1 MGVMVLLEHKEAIMG
16 SAELMLILGLVLA
29 GVAVFLFVS
38 SIFASN
44 NDKQQ
49 LSWANNDE
57 PVKSK
62 NPVINF
68 SRPLVHQFTLQHA
81 LRIKNEGYRK
91 RVRKYIK
98 TSGLSSELN
107 EDEFI
112 GLQLLWGVMFPI
124 FLYIMNFSLQ
134 LGLSTPIVFGMG
146 LLGFYLPQIHA
157 KGEKKRRELSVRA
170 DLPFFIDLLAL
181 SVEAGLDFFSAIQK
195 IVDKSIGGNSV
206 LADELATVLKD
217 IKVGASKSQA
227 LKDMG
232 ERLDMSEVTSFVAV
246 LIDAEASGS
255 SISQVLKDQSVQM
268 RMERFVRAE
277 KAGARASQTIL
288 IPLML
293 FILPAVFIIVFGPVA
308 VSFMYGGK

>member
-1 MGVMVLLEHKEAIMG
+1 MG
-16 SAELMLILGLVLA
+16 SSEITLILGLLLA

-44 NDKQQ
+44 SDQQQ

-57 PVKSK
+57 PVQSK
-62 NPVINF
+62 NKIINF
-68 SRPLVHQFTLQHA
+68 SRPLVHQLTLQHA
-81 LRIKNEGYRK
+81 LKIRNEGYRAS
-91 RVRKYIK
+91 VRKYIK
-98 TSGLSSELN
+98 TGGLSAELN

-112 GLQLLWGVMFPI
+112 GLQILWGVLFPI
-124 FLYIMNFSLQ
+124 FLLILNFSLQ
-134 LGLSTPIVFGMG
+134 LGLPVGMVLGMG
-146 LLGFYLPQIHA
+146 LIGFYLPQIHA
-157 KGEKKRRELSVRA
+157 KGAKKQRELSVRS

-195 IVDKSIGGNSV
+195 IVDKAQGTDSV
-206 LADELATVLKD
+206 LAEEFSIVLKD
-217 IKVGASKSQA
+217 IKIGAAKTQA
-227 LKDMG
+227 LKDMA
-232 ERLDMSEVTSFVAV
+232 ERLDMNEVTSFVAV
-246 LIDAEASGS
+246 LIDAESTGA

-268 RMERFVRAE
+268 RLERFVRAE

-308 VSFMYGGK
+308 VSFVYGGK

>member
-1 MGVMVLLEHKEAIMG
+1 MG
-16 SAELMLILGLVLA
+16 SAELMLILGLLLA
-29 GVAVFLFVS
+29 GVAVFYFVR
-38 SIFASN
+38 SIFSSN
-44 NDKQQ
+44 SDKQQ

-62 NPVINF
+62 NAIINF

-81 LRIKNEGYRK
+81 LRIRNEGYRK
-91 RVRKYIK
+91 RVRKHIL
-98 TSGLSSELN
+98 TSGLSAELN

-112 GLQLLWGVMFPI
+112 GLQLLWGVMFPL
-124 FLYIMNFSLQ
+124 FLLIMNFSLQ
-134 LGLSTPIVFGMG
+134 LGLSPIMVLGMG
-146 LLGFYLPQIHA
+146 LIGFYLPQVHA

-195 IVDKSIGGNSV
+195 IVDKAQGTDSV
-206 LADELATVLKD
+206 LADELGTVLKD
-217 IKVGASKSQA
+217 IKIGASKTQA
-227 LKDMG
+227 LKDMA
-232 ERLDMSEVTSFVAV
+232 ERLDMNEMTSFVAV
-246 LIDAEASGS
+246 LIDAESTGA

-268 RMERFVRAE
+268 RLERFVRAE
-277 KAGARASQTIL
+277 KAGAKASQTIL

-308 VSFMYGGK
+308 VSFMYGK